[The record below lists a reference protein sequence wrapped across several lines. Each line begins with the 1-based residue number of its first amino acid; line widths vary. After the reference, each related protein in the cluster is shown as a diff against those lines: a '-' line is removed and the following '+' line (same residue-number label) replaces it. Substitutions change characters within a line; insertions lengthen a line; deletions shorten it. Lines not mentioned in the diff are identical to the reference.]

1 MDTQARRLYA
11 IIDVETCHL
20 RGLHV
25 LDFARQVCAAQPRI
39 AQLRAKR
46 STARETLELLRGL
59 VDVAR
64 QQGVL
69 VFANDRPDLAL
80 LAGADGIHVGQD
92 DLPLSIV
99 RRVAPNLRLGVST
112 HSEAQLRQ
120 ALSEVPDYVAIGP
133 VYSTVSKQDAQATVG
148 IVGLVAAARMTRA
161 ANIPLVAIGGI
172 DESRIGEVAAHADWI
187 AVISALLPK
196 SGRLADVTSHVEAL
210 NQAIA
215 RKGGPPCP
223 PSRRTA

>member
-1 MDTQARRLYA
+1 VDAQARRLYA
-11 IIDVETCHL
+11 IIDVETCEL

-25 LDFARQVCAAQPRI
+25 LDFARQVFAAQPRI

-59 VDVAR
+59 VGVAR

-80 LAGADGIHVGQD
+80 LAGADGVHVGQD
-92 DLPLSIV
+92 DLPLSVV
-99 RRVAPNLRLGVST
+99 RTIAPNLRLGVST

-120 ALSEVPDYVAIGP
+120 ALIEAPDYVAIGP
-133 VYSTVSKQDAQATVG
+133 IYNTVSKQDAQATVG
-148 IVGLVAAARMTRA
+148 LVGLVAAARITRA

-172 DESRIGEVAAHADWI
+172 EESRIGEVAAHADWI

-196 SGRLADVTSHVEAL
+196 SGRLADVTAHVQAL

-215 RKGGPPCP
+215 RH
-223 PSRRTA
+223 PS